1 MPEAAPWQFKNVKRV
16 PDKRTADSPVVLTG
30 RVFTGVAGETI
41 DDGYVRF
48 ENNLITAVGPRS
60 EIADKGAMVIDVSGK
75 TILPGLFNNH
85 AHLAWD
91 GANDLATQAL
101 DDEPEISAFK
111 CAANMLRSL
120 HAGVTTVRDLG
131 MNRSGFFAKQAIV
144 QGVFKGP
151 KILICG
157 EAIVQTGGHT
167 YWCCREASGADDM
180 RRAVR
185 EQVRG
190 GADLIKIMGCHDTL
204 EFTDEEL
211 DAVID
216 ETHRNGLKITAHATY
231 DECIHRMVKH
241 GVDVIEHGGTAS
253 DDTVRL
259 LVERGTFI
267 VTTLSPLILQAEQ
280 GHLWDM
286 PEWKVEERRKAVAE
300 PHRYDGL
307 VACAKAGVPI
317 VFGTDAGSPVVPH
330 DAIAPELRFM
340 VDTGICPNNE
350 DALVSI
356 TSRSALMNGLADDR
370 GALHEGLAADVIVVD
385 GNPLEDLQ
393 AIENVEMV
401 FLDGARIV

>member
-60 EIADKGAMVIDVSGK
+60 EIADKGARVIDVSGK

>member
-60 EIADKGAMVIDVSGK
+60 EIADKGARVIDVSGK

-300 PHRYDGL
+300 PNRYDGL

>member
-204 EFTDEEL
+204 EFTDDEL

-253 DDTVRL
+253 DETVRL

-300 PHRYDGL
+300 PNRYDGL

-356 TSRSALMNGLADDR
+356 TSRSALMNGLAEDR
-370 GALHEGLAADVIVVD
+370 GALHEGLSADVIVVD
-385 GNPLEDLQ
+385 GNPLDDLQ
-393 AIENVEMV
+393 AIDNVEMV

>member
-60 EIADKGAMVIDVSGK
+60 EITDKGARVIDVSGK

-204 EFTDEEL
+204 EFTDDEL

-253 DDTVRL
+253 DETVRL

-300 PHRYDGL
+300 PNRYDGL

-356 TSRSALMNGLADDR
+356 TSRSALMNGLAEDR
-370 GALHEGLAADVIVVD
+370 GALHEGLSADVIVVD
-385 GNPLEDLQ
+385 GNPLDDLQ
-393 AIENVEMV
+393 AIDNVEMV

>member
-16 PDKRTADSPVVLTG
+16 PDKRAADSPVVLTG

-41 DDGYVRF
+41 EDGYVRF

-60 EIADKGAMVIDVSGK
+60 EIADKSAMVIDVSGK

-120 HAGVTTVRDLG
+120 QAGVTTVRDLG

-204 EFTDEEL
+204 EFTDDEL

-286 PEWKVEERRKAVAE
+286 PAWKVEERRQAVAE

-340 VDTGICPNNE
+340 VDTGICPDNE

-370 GALHEGLAADVIVVD
+370 GTLREGLAADVIVVD

-393 AIENVEMV
+393 AIDKVEMV